1 MFDHPGRKIKNYVMA
16 MFVIEAIFI
25 VIAYLFALFNAIN
38 EDGDVFFVFFFGVL
52 ACAALLFFAYISML
66 FVYAFGELTEETT
79 QQSEL
84 FRENNELLRQ
94 LLEQKKE
101 TPAPVP
107 ASTPEPKPG
116 SKPKPGPLNQGQTRC
131 PQCGT
136 VQSDTREKCYQ
147 CGAPLGGE

>member
-1 MFDHPGRKIKNYVMA
+1 MFDHPGRKIKTYVMA
-16 MFVIEAIFI
+16 MFVIEAIFM
-25 VIAYLFALFNAIN
+25 VIAYLLGLFNTIN
-38 EDGDVFFVFFFGVL
+38 EDGDVFFVFFFGAL
-52 ACAALLFFAYISML
+52 ACAALLFLAYISML

-101 TPAPVP
+101 TPAS
-107 ASTPEPKPG
+107 ASEPKPE
-116 SKPKPGPLNQGQTRC
+116 PKPGPLNQGQTRC

-147 CGAPLGGE
+147 CGAPLGEG